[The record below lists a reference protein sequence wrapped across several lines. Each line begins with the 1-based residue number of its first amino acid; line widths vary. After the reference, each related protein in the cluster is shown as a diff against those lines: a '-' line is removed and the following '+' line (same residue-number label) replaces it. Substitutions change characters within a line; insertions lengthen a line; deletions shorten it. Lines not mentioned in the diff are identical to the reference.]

1 MIIYTGST
9 KRQLYQREVIAEGE
23 SINHYRQVEIGTQ
36 TLIFECD
43 LDLRSLNAMAKQAAA
58 NKSGKSVDGPLTVRI
73 TNRVD
78 DVDYKKVKP

>member
-9 KRQLYQREVIAEGE
+9 KRQLYQREVIAEGGATGF
-23 SINHYRQVEIGTQ
+23 RQVEIGQQ